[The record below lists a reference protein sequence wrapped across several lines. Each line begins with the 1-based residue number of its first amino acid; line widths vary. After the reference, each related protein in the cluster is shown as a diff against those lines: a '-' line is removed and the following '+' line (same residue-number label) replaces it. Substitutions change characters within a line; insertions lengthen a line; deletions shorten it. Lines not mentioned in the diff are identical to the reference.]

1 LEVSQMKAPKSV
13 LVTGVLDLGFEPDV
27 QFSEA

>member
-1 LEVSQMKAPKSV
+1 MKAPKSV

>member
-1 LEVSQMKAPKSV
+1 MKAPKSV

-27 QFSEA
+27 QLSEA